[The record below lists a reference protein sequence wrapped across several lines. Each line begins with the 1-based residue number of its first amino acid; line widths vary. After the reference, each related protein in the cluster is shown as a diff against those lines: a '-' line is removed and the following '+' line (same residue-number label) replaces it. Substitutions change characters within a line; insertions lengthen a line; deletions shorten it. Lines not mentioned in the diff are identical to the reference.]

1 MFIFNPLEQFEVY
14 TIIANITNLS
24 GFLLISL
31 LVFILF
37 VKYSSL
43 ESFIPSSHFFF
54 KDSLLGTILDVS
66 KEQIGGF
73 KYFPFLLSLFFFIL
87 FSNLLGM
94 IPYSFTPTSHL
105 VVTIGFSFPI
115 LLGVTIIGVSKYKSH
130 FFSLFLPVNTPT
142 WLIPLLSIIELVS
155 YIARAFSLGIRLF
168 SNIVAG
174 HSLMHIIGGFAYKF
188 IQSKS
193 SPIFFLFKLLPIL
206 IISILLGLEIVIS
219 FLQAYVFTVITASYI
234 KDIL

>member
-1 MFIFNPLEQFEVY
+1 MIFNPLEQFEVY
-14 TIIANITNLS
+14 TILFNVTNLS
-24 GFLLISL
+24 AFLI
-31 LVFILF
+31 INLF
-37 VKYSSL
+37 VFSLFLKYSSQ
-43 ESFIPSSHFFF
+43 ESLLPSSHFIP
-54 KDSLLGTILDVS
+54 KESLLGTIIDVT
-66 KEQIGGF
+66 KEQLGGF
-73 KYFPFLLSLFFFIL
+73 KYFPLLLSLFFFIL
-87 FSNLLGM
+87 ISNLLGM

-115 LLGVTIIGVSKYKSH
+115 LLGVTIIGVSKYQSK

-142 WLIPLLSIIELVS
+142 WLIPLLTIIELVS
-155 YIARAFSLGIRLF
+155 YIARGFSLGIRLF

-188 IQSKS
+188 IVSDS
-193 SPIFFLFKLLPIL
+193 SPLLIIFKLLPIF

-234 KDIL
+234 KDVL